1 MSQPLVL
8 SPHCVQLDELSGRTM
23 KNPESELISK
33 TNPLTTTAA
42 HLQIQFSPISAGGL
56 WDIDRG
62 VKSIRNEQFIDIDP

>member
-1 MSQPLVL
+1 
-8 SPHCVQLDELSGRTM
+8 M

-33 TNPLTTTAA
+33 TNPLATTAP
-42 HLQIQFSPISAGGL
+42 HLQIQFSRFRAGGL